1 MTTLSIKLNR
11 RVTIQAPAT
20 GTDEYGAPTIGAW
33 TNVAEVWAS
42 VTDISG
48 REYLAAAAVQ
58 NATVTKILIRYM
70 DGIKQAMRVLSDG
83 KIYNIEAV
91 LGQDKR
97 MLLLMCASGAN
108 NG

>member
-1 MTTLSIKLNR
+1 MTVFSIQLDR
-11 RVTIQAPAT
+11 RVTIQSPAT
-20 GTDEYGAPTIGAW
+20 GTDEYGAPTVGSW
-33 TNVAEVWAS
+33 TTLAEVWAS
-42 VTDISG
+42 VRDVSG

-58 NATVTKILIRYM
+58 NATVTKIYIRYM
-70 DGIKQAMRVLSDG
+70 DGIKPAMRVLSDG

-97 MLLLMCASGAN
+97 TLLLMCSTGSN